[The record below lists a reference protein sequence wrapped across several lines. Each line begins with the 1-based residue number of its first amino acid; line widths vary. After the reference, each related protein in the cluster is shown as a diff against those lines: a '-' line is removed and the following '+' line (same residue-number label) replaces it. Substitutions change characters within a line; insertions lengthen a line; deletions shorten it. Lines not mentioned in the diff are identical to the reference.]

1 MEKKSESLIR
11 IVVTGPESTG
21 KTSISDFLANHFN
34 AVWIPEYARYYISS
48 LRNKYDYSD
57 IEKIAR
63 KQIEDYHNYS
73 DTESGIVIFDTW
85 LIITKIWFVEVF
97 KRYPDWLN
105 NAINTLRIDLYLIC
119 SPDIPWE
126 PDIVRENG
134 GDARLY
140 LFDRYCEE
148 ILKLG
153 CAYSII
159 SGTGEARMQSA
170 LKAIE
175 DFKSKEK

>member
-1 MEKKSESLIR
+1 
-11 IVVTGPESTG
+11 
-21 KTSISDFLANHFN
+21 
-34 AVWIPEYARYYISS
+34 
-48 LRNKYDYSD
+48 
-57 IEKIAR
+57 
-63 KQIEDYHNYS
+63 
-73 DTESGIVIFDTW
+73 
-85 LIITKIWFVEVF
+85 VEVF